1 MTDREKIEL
10 IKRATEILD
19 DDLTIEEHEF
29 LYGRSWDDVPE
40 EEKQLWYTAWREKP
54 TTIEHA
60 AYNTGC
66 TPAEVAIAAKVVR
79 AIRENWLDAGAARP
93 KEFDIE
99 TPAGDLL
106 ALLERAA
113 VDLRPYPIGTPLD
126 VQIKPCP
133 FCGAE
138 AHIIWNARRTAL
150 TGTGRQEV
158 TGALVCCTNCPAQLF
173 TAAKELVRDMWN
185 TRKGEG

>member
-1 MTDREKIEL
+1 MTDRQKIEL

-66 TPAEVAIAAKVVR
+66 TPAEVAAAAKVVR
-79 AIRENWLDAGAARP
+79 AVRESWLDAGAARP

-113 VDLRPYPIGTPLD
+113 ADLRKEAEKSFATISP
-126 VQIKPCP
+126 PCWRMW
-133 FCGAE
+133 CAWL
-138 AHIIWNARRTAL
+138 ITAVL
-150 TGTGRQEV
+150 RPEKEKSYLPWVWGWGMMERGYTHASDLGTG
-158 TGALVCCTNCPAQLF
+158 
-173 TAAKELVRDMWN
+173 
-185 TRKGEG
+185 